1 MEYGHPA
8 GAQVQIRAEALMEML
23 EAGQLVRRCMACNE
37 PLPRW

>member
-8 GAQVQIRAEALMEML
+8 GAQAQIRAEALMEISI
-23 EAGQLVRRCMACNE
+23 ACQLVRRCMARNE